1 MSEALSTYTPGCMKD
16 SRIQRALPSTQLMH
30 GTDTA
35 LVLASLLLVPLE
47 HVHAQVTH
55 LASRDQLRA
64 Y

>member
-1 MSEALSTYTPGCMKD
+1 
-16 SRIQRALPSTQLMH
+16 MH

-35 LVLASLLLVPLE
+35 LALALASLLLVPLE

-55 LASRDQLRA
+55 LTSRDQLRA